1 MEWSLA
7 FRIIEQGLKLWNTK
21 EGRKYLDEV
30 IKLKQEYYREYSRPD
45 RSDLALDKLLERL
58 RIIGETFAESAVGN
72 DASAT
77 SKQ

>member
-21 EGRKYLDEV
+21 DGRKYLDQM
-30 IKLKQEYYREYSRPD
+30 IKLKKEYYEELDRPD
-45 RSDLALDKLLERL
+45 RSDLALDNILQQL
-58 RIIGETFAESAVGN
+58 RIIGETFAESAIGN
-72 DASAT
+72 DASSS

>member
-1 MEWSLA
+1 MDWGLA
-7 FRIIEQGLKLWNTK
+7 FRIVEKGLSLWNTK

-30 IKLKQEYYREYSRPD
+30 IKLKQEYANEFNRKD
-45 RSDLALDKLLERL
+45 RSDLALDRIIERL
-58 RIIGETFAESAVGN
+58 RIIGEAFAESAVGN